1 MKRGTRLV
9 SIKNT
14 PMVIY
19 EGPECISDDIVK
31 YNNFWEFQLF
41 DRFKNHFPTKGL
53 MLDIGANI
61 GAHCVQFKHYFPEI
75 NIWAFEPFYENFNV
89 LKTNTDR
96 YNDVHCF
103 NVGVGSNN
111 SMVHFGNEQK
121 QNSGVIKIVPK
132 SNITNLVIALDTITF
147 PKPISFIK
155 IDIEGHELSAFEGM
169 KDLLLRDKPI
179 IWLEDNRGTAVPY
192 LETLGY
198 KIIEKEV
205 NTNDYLM
212 V

>member
-19 EGPECISDDIVK
+19 EGPECISDNIVK
-31 YNNFWEFQLF
+31 NNNFWEFQLF

-61 GAHCVQFKHYFPEI
+61 GSHCVQFKHYFPEI
-75 NIWAFEPFYENFNV
+75 NIWAFEPFDENFNV

-96 YNDVHCF
+96 YDDVHCF

-111 SMVHFGNEQK
+111 SMVHFGNEQEH
-121 QNSGVIKIVPK
+121 NSGVIKIVPE

-147 PKPISFIK
+147 PQPIKFIK
-155 IDIEGHELSAFEGM
+155 IDVEGYELSAFEGM
-169 KDLLLRDKPI
+169 KNLLLRDKPV
-179 IWLEDNRGTAVPY
+179 IWLEDISTTAVPY
-192 LETLGY
+192 LKKLGY
-198 KIIEKEV
+198 TIIDGDV

-212 V
+212 I

>member
-61 GAHCVQFKHYFPEI
+61 GSHCVQFKHYFPEI
-75 NIWAFEPFYENFNV
+75 NIWAFEPFDENFNV

-111 SMVHFGNEQK
+111 SMVHFGNEQE

-132 SNITNLVIALDTITF
+132 SNITNLVISLDTITF
-147 PKPISFIK
+147 PQPISFIK
-155 IDIEGHELSAFEGM
+155 IDVEGHELSAFEGM
-169 KDLLLRDKPI
+169 KNLLLRDKPV
-179 IWLEDNRGTAVPY
+179 IWLEDISTTAVPY
-192 LETLGY
+192 LKKLGY
-198 KIIEKEV
+198 TIIDGDV

-212 V
+212 I

>member
-14 PMVIY
+14 PMVIF
-19 EGPECISDDIVK
+19 EGPETISDDIVK
-31 YNNFWEFQLF
+31 FNNFWEFKLF
-41 DRFKNHFPTKGL
+41 DRFKPYFPTKGL

-61 GAHCVQFKHYFPEI
+61 GAHCLQFKHHFPEI
-75 NIWAFEPFYENFNV
+75 EIWAFEPFNENFNV

-103 NVGVGSNN
+103 NIGVGSNN
-111 SMVHFGNEQK
+111 SMVHFGNEQEH
-121 QNSGVIKIVPK
+121 NSGVIKIVPE

-147 PKPISFIK
+147 PKPVSFIK
-155 IDIEGHELSAFEGM
+155 IDVEGHELSAFEGM
-169 KDLLLRDKPI
+169 RNLLLRDKPA
-179 IWLEDNRGTAVPY
+179 IWLEDNSWMAVPY

-198 KIIEKEV
+198 KLMDKEM
-205 NTNDYLM
+205 NTKDYLM
-212 V
+212 I

>member
-1 MKRGTRLV
+1 MKRNTRLV

-31 YNNFWEFQLF
+31 YNNFWEFELF
-41 DRFKNHFPTKGL
+41 DYFKHWFPKEGL

-61 GAHCVQFKHYFPEI
+61 GAHCVQFKHYFP
-75 NIWAFEPFYENFNV
+75 NLKIWAFEPFFENYNI

-103 NVGVGSNN
+103 NLGVGSNN
-111 SMVHFGNEQK
+111 SMVHFGNEQE

-147 PKPISFIK
+147 PEPIKFIK
-155 IDIEGHELSAFEGM
+155 IDVEGHELSAFEGM
-169 KDLLLRDKPI
+169 TDLLLKYKTV
-179 IWLEDNRGTAVPY
+179 IWLEDNSRTAVPY
-192 LETLGY
+192 LEKLGY
-198 KIIEKEV
+198 KIIQKQTS
-205 NTNDYLM
+205 TNDYLM
-212 V
+212 I

>member
-1 MKRGTRLV
+1 MKRNTRLV

-31 YNNFWEFQLF
+31 YNDFWEFKLF
-41 DRFKNHFPTKGL
+41 NQFKNYFPKDGL
-53 MLDIGANI
+53 ILDIGANI
-61 GAHCVQFKHYFPEI
+61 GAHCVQFKHYFPKI
-75 NIWAFEPFYENFNV
+75 NIWAFEPFLENFNV

-103 NVGVGSNN
+103 NIGVGSRN
-111 SMVHFGNEQK
+111 SMVHFGNEQE

-147 PKPISFIK
+147 PERVKFIK

-169 KDLLLRDKPI
+169 KNLLLRDKPI
-179 IWLEDNRGTAVPY
+179 IWLEDNSLTAVPY
-192 LETLGY
+192 LKKLGY
-198 KIIEKEV
+198 KIVEKQTP
-205 NTNDYLM
+205 TNDYLM
-212 V
+212 I

>member
-1 MKRGTRLV
+1 MKRSTRLV

-14 PMVIY
+14 PMVIF

-31 YNNFWEFQLF
+31 YNNFWEFELF
-41 DRFKNHFPTKGL
+41 NKFKKHFPTKGL

-61 GAHCVQFKHYFPEI
+61 GSHCLQFKHHFPEI
-75 NIWAFEPFYENFNV
+75 EIWSFEPFYENFNV

-96 YNDVHCF
+96 YDDVHCF

-111 SMVHFGNEQK
+111 SMVYFGNEQEK
-121 QNSGVIKIVPK
+121 NSGVIKIVPK

-155 IDIEGHELSAFEGM
+155 IDVEGHEISAFEGM
-169 KDLLLRDKPI
+169 KDLLLKDKPV
-179 IWLEDNRGTAVPY
+179 IWLEDNKQTAVPY

-198 KIIEKEV
+198 KIIDKEI
-205 NTNDYLM
+205 NTRDYLM
-212 V
+212 I

>member
-1 MKRGTRLV
+1 MKRSTRLV

-14 PMVIY
+14 PMVIF

-31 YNNFWEFQLF
+31 YNNFWEFELF
-41 DRFKNHFPTKGL
+41 NKFKHHFPTKGL

-61 GAHCVQFKHYFPEI
+61 GSHCLQFKHHLPEI
-75 NIWAFEPFYENFNV
+75 EIWSFEPFYENFNV

-96 YNDVHCF
+96 YDDVHCF

-111 SMVHFGNEQK
+111 SMVHFGNEQEK
-121 QNSGVIKIVPK
+121 NSGVIKIVPK
-132 SNITNLVIALDTITF
+132 SNITNLVMALDTITF

-155 IDIEGHELSAFEGM
+155 IDVEGHEISAFEGM
-169 KDLLLRDKPI
+169 KDLLLRDKPV
-179 IWLEDNRGTAVPY
+179 IWLEDNKHTAVPY

-198 KIIEKEV
+198 KLIDKET
-205 NTNDYLM
+205 NTQDYLM
-212 V
+212 I

>member
-1 MKRGTRLV
+1 MKRNTRLV

-14 PMVIY
+14 PMMIF

-31 YNNFWEFQLF
+31 YNDFWEFNLF
-41 DRFKNHFPTKGL
+41 NCFKQYFPKEGL

-61 GAHCVQFKHYFPEI
+61 GAHCVQFKHYFPDLK
-75 NIWAFEPFYENFNV
+75 IWAFEPFFENYNL

-111 SMVHFGNEQK
+111 SMVHFGGEEEK
-121 QNSGVIKIVPK
+121 NSGVVKVVPN
-132 SNITNLVIALDTITF
+132 SNITNLVMALDSISF
-147 PKPISFIK
+147 PEPIKFIK

-169 KDLLLRDKPI
+169 KETILKYKPL
-179 IWLEDNRGTAVPY
+179 IWLEDNKKTAVSY
-192 LETLGY
+192 LEKLGY
-198 KIIEKEV
+198 KIILKQTA
-205 NTNDYLM
+205 TNDYLM

>member
-1 MKRGTRLV
+1 MKRNTRLV

-31 YNNFWEFQLF
+31 YNNFWEFELF
-41 DRFKNHFPTKGL
+41 DYFKHWFPKEGL

-61 GAHCVQFKHYFPEI
+61 GAHCVQFKHYFPNLE
-75 NIWAFEPFYENFNV
+75 IWAFEPFFENYNI
-89 LKTNTDR
+89 LKTNTNR

-111 SMVHFGNEQK
+111 SMVHFGNEQE
-121 QNSGVIKIVPK
+121 QNSGVVRIVPN

-147 PKPISFIK
+147 PEPVKFIK
-155 IDIEGHELSAFEGM
+155 IDVEGHELSAFEGM
-169 KDLLLRDKPI
+169 TDLLLKYKPV
-179 IWLEDNRGTAVPY
+179 IWLEDNSRTAVPY
-192 LETLGY
+192 LEKLGY
-198 KIIEKEV
+198 KIIQKQTS
-205 NTNDYLM
+205 TNDYLM
-212 V
+212 I

>member
-14 PMVIY
+14 PMVIF
-19 EGPECISDDIVK
+19 EGPETISDDIVK
-31 YNNFWEFQLF
+31 FNNFWEFKLF
-41 DRFKNHFPTKGL
+41 DKFKPYFPTKGL

-61 GAHCVQFKHYFPEI
+61 GAHCLQFKHHFPEI
-75 NIWAFEPFYENFNV
+75 EIWAFEPFNENFNV

-103 NVGVGSNN
+103 NIGVGSNN
-111 SMVHFGNEQK
+111 SMVHFGNEQEH
-121 QNSGVIKIVPK
+121 NSGVIKIVPE

-147 PKPISFIK
+147 PKPVSFIK
-155 IDIEGHELSAFEGM
+155 IDVEGHELSAFEGM
-169 KDLLLRDKPI
+169 RNLLLRDKPA
-179 IWLEDNRGTAVPY
+179 IWLEDNSWMAVPY

-198 KIIEKEV
+198 KLMDKEM
-205 NTNDYLM
+205 NTKDYLM
-212 V
+212 I

>member
-19 EGPECISDDIVK
+19 EGPECISDNIVK
-31 YNNFWEFQLF
+31 NNNFWEFQLF

-61 GAHCVQFKHYFPEI
+61 GSHCVQFKHYFPEI
-75 NIWAFEPFYENFNV
+75 NIWAFEPFDENFNV

-111 SMVHFGNEQK
+111 SMVHFGNEQG

-132 SNITNLVIALDTITF
+132 SNITNLVISLDTITF
-147 PKPISFIK
+147 PQPIKFIK
-155 IDIEGHELSAFEGM
+155 IDVEGHELSAFEGM
-169 KDLLLRDKPI
+169 KTLLLRDKPV
-179 IWLEDNRGTAVPY
+179 IWLEDNSRTAVPY
-192 LETLGY
+192 LKKLGY
-198 KIIEKEV
+198 TIIDGDV

-212 V
+212 I

>member
-14 PMVIY
+14 PMVIF
-19 EGPECISDDIVK
+19 EGPETISDDIVK
-31 YNNFWEFQLF
+31 FNNFWEFKLF
-41 DRFKNHFPTKGL
+41 DKFKPYFPTKGL

-61 GAHCVQFKHYFPEI
+61 GAHCLQFKHHFPEI
-75 NIWAFEPFYENFNV
+75 EIWAFEPFNENFNV

-103 NVGVGSNN
+103 NIGVGSNN
-111 SMVHFGNEQK
+111 SMVHFGNEQEH
-121 QNSGVIKIVPK
+121 NSGVIKIVPE

-155 IDIEGHELSAFEGM
+155 IDVEGHELSAFEGM
-169 KDLLLRDKPI
+169 RNLLLRDKPA
-179 IWLEDNRGTAVPY
+179 IWLEDNSWTAVPY

-198 KIIEKEV
+198 KLMDKEM
-205 NTNDYLM
+205 NTRDYLM
-212 V
+212 I

>member
-41 DRFKNHFPTKGL
+41 DRFKNYFPTKGL

-75 NIWAFEPFYENFNV
+75 NIWAFEPFNENFNV

-111 SMVHFGNEQK
+111 SMVHFGNEQG

-132 SNITNLVIALDTITF
+132 SNITNLVISLDTITF
-147 PKPISFIK
+147 PQPIKFIK
-155 IDIEGHELSAFEGM
+155 IDVEGHELSAFEGM
-169 KDLLLRDKPI
+169 KTLLLRDKPV
-179 IWLEDNRGTAVPY
+179 IWLEDNSRTAVPY
-192 LETLGY
+192 LKKLGY
-198 KIIEKEV
+198 TIIDGDV

-212 V
+212 I